1 MPLKQSAEN
10 KSILLSL
17 KRFGTFLKNNKK
29 REYLLYAGI
38 ILAVLILYVSAL
50 QPDKKIK
57 AFDDA
62 TNAAASSD
70 ADNTYLKT
78 EEKLSNVLSSIRGAG
93 KVDVMITYE
102 TGPEMVPAMSM
113 DTNSNSMQTRLETG
127 QENSTLQQTESS
139 KPATISGKDGT
150 EPIILTQKQPAVRG
164 VIVVAEGA
172 ADVIVRMDLLRAV
185 QTVLNVPASAIE
197 VFEMSSQNEQ
207 NQHNE
212 PKN

>member
-1 MPLKQSAEN
+1 MKNRGCQLNEGVEDMPLKQSAEN

-102 TGPEMVPAMSM
+102 SGPEMVPAMSM

-127 QENSTLQQTESS
+127 QENST
-139 KPATISGKDGT
+139 
-150 EPIILTQKQPAVRG
+150 
-164 VIVVAEGA
+164 
-172 ADVIVRMDLLRAV
+172 
-185 QTVLNVPASAIE
+185 
-197 VFEMSSQNEQ
+197 
-207 NQHNE
+207 
-212 PKN
+212 